1 MLLCI
6 PVMLQLSPIKTLG
19 ESIFSKTAFIMNN
32 NDKRNQN
39 VPENDWT
46 GLKLL
51 LLSLVSLK
59 YILGNKM
66 IAAVHH
72 FVYILIFPV

>member
-1 MLLCI
+1 
-6 PVMLQLSPIKTLG
+6 
-19 ESIFSKTAFIMNN
+19 MNN

-72 FVYILIFPV
+72 FVYILFFPV